1 MPVVLY
7 VHGGG
12 WFKGDKANVGRKA
25 EWLTDLGMV
34 FVSVNYRLLPAGR
47 HPANAED
54 VAAAVAWANRRITE
68 HGGDPGQVFLMG
80 HSSGAHLVSLVA
92 TDERFLAAHGLELDA
107 IAGVIA
113 LDTDCF
119 DVEARVRALAPGERG
134 LYLAAF
140 GGRAS
145 TWRDAS
151 PIAHVA
157 VGSSPPPFLLLTA
170 GESTS
175 SHPQTEAFARALTNA
190 GAHARTAAFPSETH
204 GSLNHRLGKPRHPAT
219 VTVASFL
226 RDPSAPSD
234 AAAATA
240 SRSTAAG

>member
-12 WFKGDKANVGRKA
+12 WFKGDKANVGRKP
-25 EWLTDLGMV
+25 EWLTGLGFV

-54 VAAAVAWANRRITE
+54 VAAAVAWANRRIAE
-68 HGGDPGQVFLMG
+68 HGGDPRRVFLMG
-80 HSSGAHLVSLVA
+80 HSSGAHLVSLIA
-92 TDERFLAAHGLELDA
+92 TDERFLAAHGLGLDA

-119 DVEARVRALAPGERG
+119 DVEARMRALPPGERG

-140 GGRAS
+140 GGRAT

-151 PIAHVA
+151 PLAHVTA
-157 VGSSPPPFLLLTA
+157 GEPLPPFLLLTA
-170 GESTS
+170 GESGS
-175 SHPQTEAFARALTNA
+175 RPR
-190 GAHARTAAFPSETH
+190 PSCC
-204 GSLNHRLGKPRHPAT
+204 
-219 VTVASFL
+219 
-226 RDPSAPSD
+226 
-234 AAAATA
+234 
-240 SRSTAAG
+240 